1 MTFYRSFSCYSED
14 SQKNSKLEV
23 SNYRPVSLLSNI
35 DKTFEK
41 VLHNRLT
48 KFLEGKQILYYRQFG
63 FRKDFSTNHAIFNF
77 TRKHTERTK
86 WWTIWRGIFIDL
98 EKAFD
103 TVSHNILI
111 GKLNHYGTRGI
122 PNDWFRSY
130 LSDRTQFVSI
140 NGFNSDYKTVKYGVP
155 QGSVLGPLLFLI
167 FIKDLNIAIENSETF
182 HYADDTCLLNIKYS
196 IKKINKVV
204 NKDLKFL
211 TQWLNANKIYFNVAK
226 VEVIIFRRQ
235 KKQLDFDL
243 NLKICGKNSKHLFM

>member
-1 MTFYRSFSCYSED
+1 MPFLTSLESI
-14 SQKNSKLEV
+14 QKALN
-23 SNYRPVSLLSNI
+23 
-35 DKTFEK
+35 D
-41 VLHNRLT
+41 
-48 KFLEGKQILYYRQFG
+48 GQF
-63 FRKDFSTNHAIFNF
+63 A
-77 TRKHTERTK
+77 
-86 WWTIWRGIFIDL
+86 WGIFIDL

-111 GKLNHYGTRGI
+111 GKLNHYGKRGI

-167 FIKDLNIAIENSETF
+167 FINDLNIAIENSETF

-211 TQWLNANKIYFNVAK
+211 TQWLHANKIYFNVAK
-226 VEVIIFRRQ
+226 AEVIIFRRQ